1 MRLVN
6 GVASYL
12 FRDQL
17 GSVRMVHGAANTAL
31 TTSSDR
37 DQSMRDERTVYAPF
51 GAEIAG
57 SFDFDLTAEAEN
69 RGFIGQHFD
78 RDAGLLY
85 LNARYMD
92 PRLGLFTSPDWLD
105 PPIPGV
111 GTNRY
116 AYSFNDPVNLSD
128 PGGNQT
134 CSLSCGGGDLGS
146 WIKSAFNH
154 IFTGSPFGSSEAA
167 RTNASAVGGM
177 LVDSAQQTATQ
188 AAMFG
193 VSLTPVGGAIG
204 MVNAMDAGD
213 PAGFALGLASVL
225 PAGRF
230 LGEAVAGLRAAD
242 EVVAVTVTH
251 QVTINAAN
259 GAKREA
265 VNAANLAA
273 QYPGGT
279 VHNQVYLRNADGSI
293 ARPGGVPGR
302 RLDHVVVHQGQVVT
316 MRETTSL
323 TAPKQEQTRRQTII
337 MNSGGHY
344 VRLGGQMFD
353 VRGVPIQLDRLP

>member
-17 GSVRMVHGAANTAL
+17 GSVRVVTDGAAGGIER
-31 TTSSDR
+31 SSYR
-37 DQSMRDERTVYAPF
+37 PF
-51 GAEIAG
+51 GEETEDPGHSGNPQAEH
-57 SFDFDLTAEAEN
+57 
-69 RGFIGQHFD
+69 RGYIGQYFD
-78 RDAGLLY
+78 SYAARDAQSDLGLLY

-92 PRLGLFTSPDWLD
+92 PRLGIFISPDWLD
-105 PPIPGV
+105 PPEPGV

-128 PGGNQT
+128 PNGNQT

-146 WIKSAFNH
+146 WIRSAFNH

-167 RTNASAVGGM
+167 RTNASAVGSG
-177 LVDSAQQTATQ
+177 LADSARQTATQ

-193 VSLTPVGGAIG
+193 VNLTPVGGAIG
-204 MVNAMDAGD
+204 MVNAMNAGD

-242 EVVAVTVTH
+242 EVVAVSVTH

-279 VHNQVYLRNADGSI
+279 VHNQVYLRNADGCI
-293 ARPGGVPGR
+293 ARPCGMPAR
-302 RLDHVVVHQGQVVT
+302 RVDHVVVQQGQVVT

-323 TAPKQEQTRRQTII
+323 TARKGPQIRRETFI
-337 MNSGGHY
+337 MDNGGHY